1 MAELTI
7 TIAGRAHK
15 VACRDG
21 GEAQLMA
28 AAELLDQRAR
38 AVAGSALVSEVR
50 TLLLA
55 GLTLAD
61 EQLERSGGTLDAA
74 LTERL
79 ARIAERIEA
88 LAGGPSTPAA

>member
-21 GEAQLMA
+21 EEAQLTA

-38 AVAGSALVSEVR
+38 AVAGSAPSGEVR

-61 EQLERSGGTLDAA
+61 EQLEGSTGEPDAA

-88 LAGGPSTPAA
+88 LAGGPSTRDA